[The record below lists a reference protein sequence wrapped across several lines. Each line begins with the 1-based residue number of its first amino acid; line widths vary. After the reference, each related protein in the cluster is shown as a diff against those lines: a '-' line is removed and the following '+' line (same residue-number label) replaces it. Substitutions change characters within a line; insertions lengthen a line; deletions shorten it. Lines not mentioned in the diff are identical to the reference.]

1 MFVCCTPTEHHSPN
15 PKSLGKTH
23 GQNQCATTLRVTPFR
38 HTSAMSTSPLIG
50 YARISTTDQDP
61 ALQLDALNKAGC
73 IKVFT
78 DTASGAKE
86 SRPELDKMLEQLR
99 PGDTLVVWR
108 LDRLGRSLKHLLTLI
123 EKLEARGVGFRSLTE
138 SIDTTT
144 AGGRLV
150 LSVFGAMAEFERSL
164 IRERTRAGLEAARSR
179 GRHGGRP
186 SVMTEAKTKMAR
198 ELWGSGNYTAQAI
211 ADELG
216 VSRRTICR
224 VLEGAKV

>member
-1 MFVCCTPTEHHSPN
+1 MNS
-15 PKSLGKTH
+15 
-23 GQNQCATTLRVTPFR
+23 
-38 HTSAMSTSPLIG
+38 SPLIG

-108 LDRLGRSLKHLLTLI
+108 LDRLGRSLKHLLTLV
-123 EKLEARGVGFRSLTE
+123 EELEARGVGFRSLTE

-164 IRERTRAGLEAARSR
+164 IRERTKAGLEAARSR
-179 GRHGGRP
+179 GRQGGRP
-186 SVMTEAKTKMAR
+186 TVMTEAKTKMAR
-198 ELWGSGNYTAQAI
+198 ELWASGNYTAQAI

-224 VLEGAKV
+224 VLEGVNA